1 LIVFF
6 SLNLKSIFYDYNE
19 MIIKLG
25 IITAVLILGGM
36 MFSTEITALF
46 PNTSASLTD
55 SLKNDFNYLNA
66 KITDSAENRLDTS
79 IDKTIQS
86 VSDSVYEGIT
96 ETGDKLVENV
106 NEKIS
111 EGITET
117 GDKLVENVN
126 EKISEGITETGDNIK
141 TGIIES
147 SESSKEILAN
157 EVSDF
162 NPFSFIQNIFKLD

>member
-1 LIVFF
+1 ML
-6 SLNLKSIFYDYNE
+6 
-19 MIIKLG
+19 IKLG
-25 IITAVLILGGM
+25 IIVAVFVLGGM

-46 PNTSASLTD
+46 PNTSALLSD
-55 SLKNDFNYLNA
+55 SLKNDINALNT
-66 KITDSAENRLDTS
+66 KITNSAENRLDTS

-117 GDKLVENVN
+117 GDN
-126 EKISEGITETGDNIK
+126 ITTE
-141 TGIIES
+141 IIES
-147 SESSKEILAN
+147 SESSKEILTN
-157 EVSDF
+157 EISSFD
-162 NPFSFIQNIFKLD
+162 PFSFIKNIFKTN

>member
-1 LIVFF
+1 ML
-6 SLNLKSIFYDYNE
+6 
-19 MIIKLG
+19 IKLG
-25 IITAVLILGGM
+25 IIAVVLILGGM

-46 PNTSASLTD
+46 PSTSALLAD
-55 SLKNDFNYLNA
+55 SLKDDINALNE
-66 KITDSAENRLDTS
+66 KVTNSAENRLDTS

-117 GDKLVENVN
+117 GDNV
-126 EKISEGITETGDNIK
+126 K
-141 TGIIES
+141 TQIVES
-147 SESSKEILAN
+147 SESSKEIFVN
-157 EVSDF
+157 EVSGFDL
-162 NPFSFIQNIFKLD
+162 FSFIKNIFKIN

>member
-1 LIVFF
+1 ML
-6 SLNLKSIFYDYNE
+6 
-19 MIIKLG
+19 IKLG
-25 IITAVLILGGM
+25 IIVAVFVLGGM

-46 PNTSASLTD
+46 PNTSVLLSD
-55 SLKNDFNYLNA
+55 SLKNDINSLNT
-66 KITDSAENRLDTS
+66 KITNSAENLLDTS

-117 GDKLVENVN
+117 GD
-126 EKISEGITETGDNIK
+126 NIK
-141 TGIIES
+141 NEIIES
-147 SESSKEILAN
+147 SESSKENLTN
-157 EVSDF
+157 EISSID
-162 NPFSFIQNIFKLD
+162 PFSFIKNIFKTN